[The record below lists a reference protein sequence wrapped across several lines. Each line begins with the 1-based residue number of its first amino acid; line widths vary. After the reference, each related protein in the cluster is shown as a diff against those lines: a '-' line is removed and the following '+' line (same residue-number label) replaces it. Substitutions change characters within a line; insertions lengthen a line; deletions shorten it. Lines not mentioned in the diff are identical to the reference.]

1 MRSVSLTSFLNNRH
15 RESLLS
21 LESACSSI
29 RHSFTHKLISE
40 PKADVRS
47 VDTAH
52 ALRGSHTLHG
62 TGSLQGP
69 EAHQRSARTELLSD
83 EELASLS
90 ASPVVEP
97 SPPSSR
103 ASRRC
108 P

>member
-40 PKADVRS
+40 PNADGCS

-52 ALRGSHTLHG
+52 ALRGSHTLRYRVLA
-62 TGSLQGP
+62 GS
-69 EAHQRSARTELLSD
+69 
-83 EELASLS
+83 
-90 ASPVVEP
+90 
-97 SPPSSR
+97 
-103 ASRRC
+103 
-108 P
+108 

>member
-1 MRSVSLTSFLNNRH
+1 MLH
-15 RESLLS
+15 Q
-21 LESACSSI
+21 
-29 RHSFTHKLISE
+29 HKAEFHPQINQR
-40 PKADVRS
+40 DGRS

-90 ASPVVEP
+90 ASPVAEP